1 MRVVFFGTPEF
12 ALPSLGALLGE
23 GFDVVAV
30 VTQPDKPQ
38 GRSRSTA
45 VPPPV
50 KTAAEAEDVP
60 VLQPARPSD
69 PAFVERLRA
78 LAPDVGVVVA
88 YGHILKPDLLALPR
102 HGMINLHPSLLPEL
116 RGAAPVEW
124 AILNG
129 LKQTGVTIMQMDEGL
144 DSGPILLQ
152 IPHDIDFDVTGGE
165 LSEHLSE
172 MGAQA
177 LVEALALFGTN
188 GLEPH
193 PQEQA
198 RATYAPK
205 LTRETA
211 RIRWADPA
219 EQIARLIRALDPRP
233 GAWTELDAREVKL
246 FGARVVEG
254 QGAPGEV
261 RTTDDGLRITTG
273 RGAVAVDE
281 VQPAGKAGMAAAVG
295 AAGVQLGHGS
305 LAPEDARRLNPAWW
319 IGKSVHDLPEAEAAH
334 AGGADYLLVGPV
346 FPTATHADRAPL
358 GSARLKQI
366 VGVGLPVIA
375 IGGVTPARIPELR
388 AVAAIHGVAAIRA
401 LWDAADPADA
411 ARRLLEELNR

>member
-1 MRVVFFGTPEF
+1 VRVVFFGTPEF
-12 ALPSLGALLGE
+12 AVPSLEALLGE
-23 GFDVVAV
+23 GFDVVAA

-50 KTAAEAEDVP
+50 KVAAAAEDVP
-60 VLQPARPSD
+60 VLQPERPSD

-152 IPHDIDFDVTGGE
+152 IPHDIDFEVTGGE

-193 PQEQA
+193 PQPHA

-211 RIRWADPA
+211 HIRWTDPA

-233 GAWTELDAREVKL
+233 GAWTELDGREVKL

-273 RGAVAVDE
+273 RGAVAVDA
-281 VQPAGKAGMAAAVG
+281 VQPAGKARMAAAEWVRGRG
-295 AAGVQLGHGS
+295 AQAGQRFG
-305 LAPEDARRLNPAWW
+305 
-319 IGKSVHDLPEAEAAH
+319 
-334 AGGADYLLVGPV
+334 
-346 FPTATHADRAPL
+346 
-358 GSARLKQI
+358 
-366 VGVGLPVIA
+366 
-375 IGGVTPARIPELR
+375 
-388 AVAAIHGVAAIRA
+388 
-401 LWDAADPADA
+401 
-411 ARRLLEELNR
+411 

>member
-12 ALPSLGALLGE
+12 AVPSLEALLGE

-60 VLQPARPSD
+60 VLQPERPSD

-102 HGMINLHPSLLPEL
+102 HGMINVHPSLLPEL

-129 LKQTGVTIMQMDEGL
+129 LEQTGVTIMRMDEGL

-152 IPHDIDFDVTGGE
+152 IPHDIDPEMTGGE

-172 MGAQA
+172 LGAQA
-177 LVEALALFGTN
+177 LVEALALFETN

-193 PQEQA
+193 PQQQA

-211 RIRWADPA
+211 HIRWADPA
-219 EQIARLIRALDPRP
+219 ERVARLIRALDPRP
-233 GAWTELDAREVKL
+233 GAWTELDGREIKL

-254 QGAPGEV
+254 QGTPGAI

-273 RGAVAVDE
+273 RGAVQVEE
-281 VQPAGKAGMAAAVG
+281 VQPASKARMAAAEWVRGRG
-295 AAGVQLGHGS
+295 AQAGQRFG
-305 LAPEDARRLNPAWW
+305 
-319 IGKSVHDLPEAEAAH
+319 
-334 AGGADYLLVGPV
+334 
-346 FPTATHADRAPL
+346 
-358 GSARLKQI
+358 
-366 VGVGLPVIA
+366 
-375 IGGVTPARIPELR
+375 
-388 AVAAIHGVAAIRA
+388 
-401 LWDAADPADA
+401 
-411 ARRLLEELNR
+411 

>member
-12 ALPSLGALLGE
+12 AVPSLEALLGE

-30 VTQPDKPQ
+30 VTQPDKPH

-50 KTAAEAEDVP
+50 KTAAEAEDVL
-60 VLQPARPSD
+60 VLQPERPGD

-78 LAPDVGVVVA
+78 LAPDIGVVVA
-88 YGHILKPDLLALPR
+88 YGHILKPDLLGLPR
-102 HGMINLHPSLLPEL
+102 HGMINVHPSLLPEL

-129 LKQTGVTIMQMDEGL
+129 LEHTGVTILRMEQGL

-152 IPHDIDFDVTGGE
+152 IPHDIDPEVTGGE

-177 LVEALALFGTN
+177 LVEALALFDTN
-188 GLEPH
+188 GLKPH
-193 PQEQA
+193 AQEQA

-211 RIRWADPA
+211 HISWADPA
-219 EQIARLIRALDPRP
+219 ARVARLIRALDPRP
-233 GAWTELDAREVKL
+233 GAWTELDGREVKL

-254 QGAPGEV
+254 RGAPGEV
-261 RTTDDGLRITTG
+261 QQADHALRIATG
-273 RGAVAVDE
+273 QGAVEVEE
-281 VQPAGKAGMAAAVG
+281 VQPAGKARMAAAEWIRGRG
-295 AAGVQLGHGS
+295 AQAGQRFG
-305 LAPEDARRLNPAWW
+305 
-319 IGKSVHDLPEAEAAH
+319 
-334 AGGADYLLVGPV
+334 
-346 FPTATHADRAPL
+346 
-358 GSARLKQI
+358 
-366 VGVGLPVIA
+366 
-375 IGGVTPARIPELR
+375 
-388 AVAAIHGVAAIRA
+388 
-401 LWDAADPADA
+401 
-411 ARRLLEELNR
+411 

>member
-1 MRVVFFGTPEF
+1 VRVVFFGTPEF
-12 ALPSLGALLGE
+12 AVPSLEALLGE

-30 VTQPDKPQ
+30 VTQPAKPQ

-50 KTAAEAEDVP
+50 KTAAAAEDVP
-60 VLQPARPSD
+60 VLQPERPSD

-102 HGMINLHPSLLPEL
+102 HGMINVHPTLLPEL

-129 LKQTGVTIMQMDEGL
+129 LEQTGVTIMRMDEGL

-152 IPHDIDFDVTGGE
+152 IPHDIDPEMTGGE

-172 MGAQA
+172 LGAQA
-177 LVEALALFGTN
+177 LVEALALFETN

-193 PQEQA
+193 PQQQA

-211 RIRWADPA
+211 HIRWADPA
-219 EQIARLIRALDPRP
+219 ERVARLIRALDPRP
-233 GAWTELDAREVKL
+233 GAWTELDGREIKL

-254 QGAPGEV
+254 QGTPGAI

-273 RGAVAVDE
+273 RGAVQVEE
-281 VQPAGKAGMAAAVG
+281 VQPASKARMAAAEWVRGRG
-295 AAGVQLGHGS
+295 AQAGQRFG
-305 LAPEDARRLNPAWW
+305 
-319 IGKSVHDLPEAEAAH
+319 
-334 AGGADYLLVGPV
+334 
-346 FPTATHADRAPL
+346 
-358 GSARLKQI
+358 
-366 VGVGLPVIA
+366 
-375 IGGVTPARIPELR
+375 
-388 AVAAIHGVAAIRA
+388 
-401 LWDAADPADA
+401 
-411 ARRLLEELNR
+411 